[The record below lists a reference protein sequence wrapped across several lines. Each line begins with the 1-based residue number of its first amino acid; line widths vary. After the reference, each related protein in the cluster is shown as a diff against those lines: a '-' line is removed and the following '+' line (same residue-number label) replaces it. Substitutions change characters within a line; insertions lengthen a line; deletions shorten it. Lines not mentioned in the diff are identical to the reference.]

1 MRISRVLSTTGKLVL
16 SPGLLATRTRHLFF
30 FSFLVYLTSFSLVFR
45 DLNALLFS
53 VMVDGFN
60 DLRLTRKID
69 LIALNFV
76 LRRKRRL
83 AGFCSNQTSSNTSY
97 SSMRY
102 R

>member
-16 SPGLLATRTRHLFF
+16 SPGLLTTRTRHLFF
-30 FSFLVYLTSFSLVFR
+30 FGLFNFFFSCISRSQRVTFFR
-45 DLNALLFS
+45 YGRY
-53 VMVDGFN
+53 GFN
-60 DLRLTRKID
+60 DLRFSRKID